1 MSDKYIKQFYDE
13 ICKNI
18 DGDYKIIL
26 EPNRNLTYDWIEYD
40 TVTWEVEE
48 PIQELVK
55 TLLKNNTLSFEEKIL
70 ELYNFI
76 CLNYIYDDN
85 VLYFFKRD
93 SSDINNIKY
102 IAVDWYGR
110 IIDNIWKENRKKHNR
125 RVCYEFARFYAKAIN
140 ELINET
146 MDLEAVILGDKEN
159 LHYVVGL
166 IGNEY
171 SIILDLD
178 DFNKIKDLTRLKL
191 GLTINGI
198 TILRDSSK
206 KFENI
211 IKKYNENKLED
222 LREVEELKVN
232 FEKTD
237 VMKYLFKIVDILK
250 LYNIDSQGFM
260 EYMRSKIEQEGI
272 EIEKIWKE
280 AKDGSEKRYIRC
292 LMFDFQNKTYI
303 LDSIEQ
309 KLFLIDKE
317 NFDNKMFVVNP
328 EENQYTYQGG

>member
-40 TVTWEVEE
+40 TVKWEVEE

-140 ELINET
+140 ELIDET
-146 MDLEAVILGDKEN
+146 MDLEAVMLGDKEN

-166 IGNEY
+166 TGNEY

>member
-26 EPNRNLTYDWIEYD
+26 EPNRKLTDDWIEYD
-40 TVTWEVEE
+40 TVKWEVEE

-198 TILRDSSK
+198 TILRDDSK

-211 IKKYNENKLED
+211 VKKYNENKLED
-222 LREVEELKVN
+222 LKEVEELKAN

-237 VMKYLFKIVDILK
+237 VIKYLYKVVDILK

-272 EIEKIWKE
+272 EVEKIWKE
-280 AKDGSEKRYIRC
+280 AKDGGEKRYIRC
-292 LMFDFQNKTYI
+292 LMFDFQGKTYI

-309 KLFLIDKE
+309 KLLLINKE
-317 NFDNKMFVVNP
+317 NFDNKMFIVNP

>member
-1 MSDKYIKQFYDE
+1 MSDKYVKQFYNE
-13 ICKNI
+13 ICNNI

-26 EPNRNLTYDWIEYD
+26 EPKRNLTDDWVEYD
-40 TVTWEVEE
+40 TVKWETEE
-48 PIQELVK
+48 PIQKLVK
-55 TLLKNNTLSFEEKIL
+55 ELLKNNTLCFEEKVL

-110 IIDNIWKENRKKHNR
+110 IIDNTWKENRKKHNR

-140 ELINET
+140 ELIDET
-146 MDLEAVILGDKEN
+146 MDLEAVMLGDKEN

-166 IGNEY
+166 IGNKY

-198 TILRDSSK
+198 TILRDESK

-222 LREVEELKVN
+222 LREVEELKAN
-232 FEKTD
+232 SEKTD
-237 VMKYLFKIVDILK
+237 VMKYLYKVVDILN

-260 EYMRSKIEQEGI
+260 EYMRSKIEKEGI
-272 EIEKIWKE
+272 EVQKIWKE
-280 AKDGSEKRYIRC
+280 AKDGGEKRYIRC
-292 LMFDFQNKTYI
+292 LMFDFQDKTYI
-303 LDSIEQ
+303 LDSIEK
-309 KLFLIDKE
+309 KLILINRE
-317 NFDNKMFVVNP
+317 NFDNRTFITNP
-328 EENQYTYQGG
+328 EENQYVYHGG